1 VKPLEGLTILDLS
14 RVLACPFAS
23 MILAELG
30 ARVIKVE
37 QPGSGDETRTF
48 EPQLARD
55 SAYYF
60 ACNRSKESITVNLRS
75 DEGRKLIRELAQ
87 RADVLVE
94 NFPVGTLGRYGLD
107 FAALSALNPRLI
119 YVSCT
124 GFGQT
129 GPYREKKGYDTVF
142 QAMGGIMSLTGER
155 GGGPV
160 KPGLPVA
167 DLSSGLWVA
176 ISILAALAGRSRTGK
191 GCQIDFSMLD
201 GQVALLTLAA
211 ARYFALGEVPPR
223 LGTEH
228 PGRVPSATFRS
239 KDGKFAHITASDQHW
254 APLCKALGLEEWG
267 AAFPQNETRVERRDE
282 VMQVLTEKISRL
294 TRAEL
299 IALLDATEWAQKDST
314 VKVVFVRGN
323 GPMFCGGADL
333 KERQGKSEQW
343 IRERRLKAFA
353 AYEALEALPM
363 PCIALAHGAVIGSG
377 VEIAAAC
384 DFIVATPDVTFRTPE
399 AQRGTVGATQRL
411 PRILG
416 KRLAKDM
423 MFTGRALTAEEAR
436 EASLVAR
443 IVSDLEVA
451 KREIA
456 EAILKAPPLAMRL
469 GKRAIDRGIELD
481 PKGAREAEIEAI
493 EEQLAAGQWMGKS

>member
-1 VKPLEGLTILDLS
+1 VEPVEGVKILDVT
-14 RVLACPFAS
+14 RVMACPFAS

-48 EPQLARD
+48 EPPLARD

-87 RADVLVE
+87 KADVLVE

-155 GGGPV
+155 GGAPV

-167 DLSSGLWVA
+167 DLTSGLWVA
-176 ISILAALAGRSRTGK
+176 IAILAGLTGRGASGP
-191 GCQIDFSMLD
+191 GCHIDFSMLD
-201 GQVALLTLAA
+201 GQIALLTLAA
-211 ARYFALGEVPPR
+211 ARFFALGEVPPR

-228 PGRVPSATFRS
+228 PGRVPSASFRCT
-239 KDGKFAHITASDQHW
+239 DGKYAHITASDQHW
-254 APLCKALGLEEWG
+254 APLCQALGVAQWG
-267 AAFPQNETRVERRDE
+267 SAFPDNATRVERRAE
-282 VMQVLTEKISRL
+282 VMAKLTERISTL

-299 IALLDATEWAQKDST
+299 MAKLDADDVPVGPVNDVAEILNDPH
-314 VKVVFVRGN
+314 VR
-323 GPMFCGGADL
+323 A
-333 KERQGKSEQW
+333 
-343 IRERRLKAFA
+343 RRLVGSFDYPDVGEFKA
-353 AYEALEALPM
+353 LALPYKFLGWDN
-363 PCIALAHGAVIGSG
+363 PEIGRPPALGEH
-377 VEIAAAC
+377 
-384 DFIVATPDVTFRTPE
+384 TRK
-399 AQRGTVGATQRL
+399 
-411 PRILG
+411 ILAE
-416 KRLAKDM
+416 L
-423 MFTGRALTAEEAR
+423 GRN
-436 EASLVAR
+436 
-443 IVSDLEVA
+443 
-451 KREIA
+451 
-456 EAILKAPPLAMRL
+456 PP
-469 GKRAIDRGIELD
+469 
-481 PKGAREAEIEAI
+481 P
-493 EEQLAAGQWMGKS
+493 